1 RISGSSLASLGTD
14 EARLK
19 KTVMYCCDET
29 AEGTPRLLNAASRM
43 QLLSAPASV
52 EFASR
57 LQNRPAGGNANAEF
71 AHSSQNVSTL
81 QALEP
86 VWRELLHSP
95 NWRPV
100 LNQYQTLLQV
110 RELMVH
116 PDDVIASSRFES
128 RIRARKFPPPPCLSP
143 RTSSPFHNPACAAAW
158 HAQRWPSEW
167 HPWHPAD
174 GPVRWRRPSG

>member
-1 RISGSSLASLGTD
+1 
-14 EARLK
+14 
-19 KTVMYCCDET
+19 
-29 AEGTPRLLNAASRM
+29 
-43 QLLSAPASV
+43 
-52 EFASR
+52 
-57 LQNRPAGGNANAEF
+57 NAEF
-71 AHSSQNVSTL
+71 AHSSQNASTL

-116 PDDVIASSRFES
+116 PDDLVAAVRASDSGQSKANPLSVKPARFPDDIASSRFES
-128 RIRARKFPPPPCLSP
+128 RIRARKLPPPPCLSP